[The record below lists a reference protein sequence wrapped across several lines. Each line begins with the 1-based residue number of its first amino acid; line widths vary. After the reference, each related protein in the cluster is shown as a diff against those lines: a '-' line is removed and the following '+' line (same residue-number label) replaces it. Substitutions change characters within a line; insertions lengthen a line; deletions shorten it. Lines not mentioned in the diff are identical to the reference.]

1 MCRMKLTIPRLLI
14 GATLLAAPAWTWSR
28 GGHMTV
34 AYIAYQKLTP
44 AVKLKAD
51 ELLKQNPSYLK
62 WVEDIPDT
70 PENKEQRSL
79 RAFLRAAL
87 WADDIKFDG
96 AYDDA
101 DAKPGSNGNVP
112 SGSPENAQNIGY
124 TDQHRHKYWHFHDM
138 AFTTDGTTLGQPAT
152 PSALTQIP
160 ILRDGL
166 KNGSGDIPSYDLVW
180 LIHLVGDV
188 HQPLHAAERF
198 TATHTDG
205 DDGGNKQLL
214 CKQTCSQKLHSFWD
228 GLLGTDLDYDA
239 AMARGSDLIEEN
251 PGGPSGTGIEDV
263 SVWITRSFQLAK
275 QRSYALPI
283 RKDGKPSSTNKTY
296 RKKAHDTAESQ
307 VLVAGHRLARLI
319 NNALS

>member
-1 MCRMKLTIPRLLI
+1 
-14 GATLLAAPAWTWSR
+14 
-28 GGHMTV
+28 MTV

-44 AVKLKAD
+44 AVKLKVD

-87 WADDIKFDG
+87 WADDIKSDG

-101 DAKPGSNGNVP
+101 DAKPGSNGNEP

-124 TDQHRHKYWHFHDM
+124 TDKHRHKYWHFHDM
-138 AFTTDGTTLGQPAT
+138 AFTTDGTTLGQPST
-152 PSALTQIP
+152 PSALTQMS

-188 HQPLHAAERF
+188 HQPLHASEPR
-198 TATHTDG
+198 T
-205 DDGGNKQLL
+205 
-214 CKQTCSQKLHSFWD
+214 
-228 GLLGTDLDYDA
+228 
-239 AMARGSDLIEEN
+239 M
-251 PGGPSGTGIEDV
+251 PG
-263 SVWITRSFQLAK
+263 
-275 QRSYALPI
+275 
-283 RKDGKPSSTNKTY
+283 
-296 RKKAHDTAESQ
+296 
-307 VLVAGHRLARLI
+307 
-319 NNALS
+319 